1 MSKALKYAVIISG
14 AVVLFDL
21 IIAIGANSLDLT
33 GVCVLSAGF
42 VALAFLLYIVF
53 EIGGIFWKGG
63 NKVLKWINDEPES
76 TKTSAPSQYD
86 EIEGMILYE
95 KDDEHRT
102 YFWNDLPIVL
112 GTAEYFLMNDIKI
125 PYDGLLIVKEE
136 DFTLFKRVDDI
147 YISEREIKRAVRDCV
162 ERGNCDVI
170 MAWKGSKEAAC
181 ARGHYFLYS
190 YSVDYPGLIFDN
202 AGFVHLFDS
211 DCKEFVKSKEKMFEF
226 INKNINRSDIALI
239 LSLPAYTILSL
250 SEKVARRSIEIPRSI
265 FIVMFPE
272 EKISYIY
279 DIPFKIRSKKELIRL
294 ANEAQRLHTE
304 EAVSMVYSNRTI
316 TVAKASFARLL
327 FPNSKESDL
336 NTDII
341 ALFTEDEDLERME
354 PVKWRAWT
362 KEEIIKE
369 AKEAFGIV

>member
-1 MSKALKYAVIISG
+1 MSKAFKYAVIISG
-14 AVVLFDL
+14 AIVLFDL
-21 IIAIGANSLDLT
+21 IVAIGANSLDLT
-33 GVCVLSAGF
+33 TVCMLSAGF
-42 VALAFLLYIVF
+42 VALAFFLYMVF

-63 NKVLKWINDEPES
+63 NKVLKWINEEPES
-76 TKTSAPSQYD
+76 TKKSAHSQYD

-102 YFWNDLPIVL
+102 YFWNDLSIVL

-125 PYDGLLIVKEE
+125 PYDGLLIAKEE

-147 YISEREIKRAVRDCV
+147 YISESEIKSAVRDCV
-162 ERGNCDVI
+162 ERGDCDIV

-181 ARGHYFLYS
+181 ANGDYLFHS
-190 YSVDYPGLIFDN
+190 YSINYPGLIFDD

-211 DCKEFVKSKEKMFEF
+211 DCKEFIKSKEKMFEF
-226 INKNINRSDIALI
+226 INKNINSKEIAFVLV
-239 LSLPAYTILSL
+239 LPAYIILSM
-250 SEKVARRSIEIPRSI
+250 SEKVASRSIGTPRSL

-272 EKISYIY
+272 EKISYFY
-279 DIPFKIRSKKELIRL
+279 NIPFKIRSKKELIRL

-304 EAVSMVYSNRTI
+304 EGVTMMYSNGSI
-316 TVAKASFARLL
+316 TVAKANFAKLL
-327 FPNSKESDL
+327 YPNSKKSDL

-341 ALFTEDEDLERME
+341 YMYHEGEENPMIA

-362 KEEIIKE
+362 KDELIRA